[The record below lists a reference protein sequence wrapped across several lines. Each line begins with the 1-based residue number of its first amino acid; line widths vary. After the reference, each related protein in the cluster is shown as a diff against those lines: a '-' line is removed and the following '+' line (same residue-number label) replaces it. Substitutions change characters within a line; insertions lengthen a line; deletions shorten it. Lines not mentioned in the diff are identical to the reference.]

1 MFLRVQ
7 IRFNPA
13 RLRAIKHICLTSIKY
28 WQDHLLQA
36 GRFETLTRRGGHTSA
51 KMTGRAKEWHLMKP
65 TPLIAPSAEI
75 ELKLALPAS
84 DPQELAKQ
92 LARVPA
98 LARRKATHEQLHNV
112 YYDTPDQV
120 LRQQRVAL
128 RVRRAGTQARPQ
140 WLQTLKMGGS
150 SDSAL
155 SRRGEW
161 EVPLPDATLSRK
173 ALKTTPW
180 SGIDP
185 DGTVFKALAPCF
197 ATHFDRTLWR
207 VRRRDGSVIEVA
219 LDIGEVVAGDR
230 RAPLCE
236 LELELRAGSPVAL
249 FDLARQIAGTVA
261 VLPASMSKAQRGY
274 ALAQDTLGAPL
285 FAQPPLLGFDMPPV
299 EAAQRVLREM
309 FNHFT
314 ANLALLR
321 SSDDPEAVHQA
332 RVGWRR
338 FRSALRLCRP
348 VLAAETVPSWQAL
361 RPLLT
366 FLGELRDLD
375 VARTQTL
382 APWAD
387 AYTAGDSRR
396 AQAWD
401 AMTQALAQ
409 AASQQRKSVRYA
421 LQDPAVGLT
430 LLAMTE
436 WLEEGLSAA
445 TGPAAVRAGPKAA
458 LRQWAR
464 RRIDQLHARLKEAR
478 TNDGTPESQHRVRIL
493 AKRIRYG
500 IEALRPL
507 VTKQQSQRW
516 YKQATNLQ
524 ASIGATRDVV
534 RASALIAGLD
544 ADRGLIEFLR
554 GVAAGKQGQP

>member
-1 MFLRVQ
+1 
-7 IRFNPA
+7 
-13 RLRAIKHICLTSIKY
+13 
-28 WQDHLLQA
+28 
-36 GRFETLTRRGGHTSA
+36 
-51 KMTGRAKEWHLMKP
+51 MTDRAKGWHLMKP
-65 TPLIAPSAEI
+65 APLIAPSAEI

-84 DPQELAKQ
+84 DPQDLAKQ

-98 LARRKATHEQLHNV
+98 LARRKATREQLHNV

-120 LRQQRVAL
+120 LRRQGVAL
-128 RVRRAGTQARPQ
+128 RVRRTGTPAKPQ
-140 WLQTLKMGGS
+140 WLQTLKMGNSG
-150 SDSAL
+150 DSAL
-155 SRRGEW
+155 SQRGEW
-161 EVPLPDATLSRK
+161 EVPLPEATLSRK
-173 ALKTTPW
+173 ALKMTPW

-185 DGTVFKALAPCF
+185 DGTVFKALSPCF
-197 ATHFDRTLWR
+197 ATRFDRTLWR

-219 LDIGEVVAGDR
+219 LDVGEVVAGDK

-236 LELELRAGSPVAL
+236 LELELRAGSPAAL

-261 VLPASMSKAQRGY
+261 VLPSSMSKAQRGY

-285 FAQPPLLGFDMPPV
+285 SAHPPFLGLDMPV
-299 EAAQRVLREM
+299 IQVAQRVLREM

-321 SSDDPEAVHQA
+321 SSDDPEIVHQA

-348 VLAAETVPSWQAL
+348 VLAAEATPSWQAL

-382 APWAD
+382 APWAE

-396 AQAWD
+396 AQTWD
-401 AMTQALAQ
+401 AMTQALTQ

-430 LLAMTE
+430 LLTMTE
-436 WLEEGLSAA
+436 WLEGLPAA
-445 TGPAAVRAGPKAA
+445 TDPVAVRAKPKAA

-464 RRIDQLHARLKEAR
+464 RRIDQLHARLKEAC
-478 TNDGTPESQHRVRIL
+478 TNDGTPENQHRVRIL

-500 IEALRPL
+500 IEALQPL
-507 VTKQQSQRW
+507 LTKHQSQRW

-524 ASIGATRDVV
+524 TSIGATRDVV
-534 RASALIAGLD
+534 QACALIAGLD

-554 GVAAGKQGQP
+554 GVAAGRQGQP